1 MLNRLRK
8 QHPIIYCILS
18 EVLFLALM
26 LVGAMVVG
34 FGLVLA
40 GVDILGTDEY
50 LLSAIQ
56 ELIGVA
62 VAVLLL
68 KRTGRLGL
76 LRRRGCGFFNGLL
89 VGMYPLVLIANS
101 LVQNAA
107 LAPRDQPMM
116 SAAHILLFLLSMTL
130 VGVAEEFLFRG
141 VVAQTLLEHFGTD
154 RAGVWK
160 ACLLSGLIFGAGHLS
175 NLLGSEPFGVLM
187 QSVFAASVGTLYA
200 AIYFRTGNLWV
211 TVFLHAGMDITSM
224 LIGGLYG
231 TFTVAEAVSTYDAT
245 MLLSVLLYLIPTAVL
260 LRKKKLGEVQLYSH
274 WAPSDTP
281 QH

>member
-8 QHPIIYCILS
+8 QHPIVYCILA

-116 SAAHILLFLLSMTL
+116 PAAHILLFLLSMTL

-141 VVAQTLLEHFGTD
+141 VAAQTLLEHFGTD

-274 WAPSDTP
+274 WAPSDAP